1 MESTEKDIIN
11 NKLTILKKSEF
22 KTIIFGVSG
31 SVATIKAKEIIDGL
45 LKLDLNVVVIPTKSS

>member
-11 NKLTILKKSEF
+11 KKLAILKQSEF

-31 SVATIKAKEIIDGL
+31 SVATIKAKEIIEGL